1 MSTLVKPG
9 FGPSGLD
16 LLRRLSRPVRLAL
29 VAAALALAGLVVWWA
44 TLGATAG
51 ETWVVV
57 QEPFAFNLTYGEEFE
72 RVQGGAALNL
82 ERVREDGLFVSSL
95 AVRDLTLPPYEGQA
109 GGILPLLATFHVR
122 GLRERLEGFE
132 LVEEGR
138 TRVNFVPGYE
148 VVFQYDLG
156 ERTVYAR
163 DVFLVPEVPGQRAGA
178 QLELRATPTS
188 GTPNAESIGDVG
200 AIRLPFRSFRL
211 GTEREPDPPEQ

>member
-9 FGPSGLD
+9 FGPSGPG
-16 LLRRLSRPVRLAL
+16 LLRRLPRPVRLAL
-29 VAAALALAGLVVWWA
+29 VVAALALAGLVVWWA

-72 RVQGGAALNL
+72 RVQGGAALDL
-82 ERVREDGLFVSSL
+82 ERVREDGLFVSSF
-95 AVRDLTLPPYEGQA
+95 AVRELTLPPYEGQA

-122 GLRERLEGFE
+122 ELRERLEGFE

-178 QLELRATPTS
+178 QLELRATPIS

-211 GTEREPDPPEQ
+211 GTEREPEPPEQ

>member
-1 MSTLVKPG
+1 MSTLVRPG
-9 FGPSGLD
+9 LGPSGPD
-16 LLRRLSRPVRLAL
+16 LLRRLPRAVRAALA
-29 VAAALALAGLVVWWA
+29 VGALALAGLVVWWA

-57 QEPFAFNLTYGEEFE
+57 EDPFTFNLTYGDEFE
-72 RVQGGAALNL
+72 RVQGDGALDL
-82 ERVREDGLFVSSL
+82 ERVREDGLFVSSF
-95 AVRDLTLPPYEGQA
+95 AVRDLTLPPYEGNAA
-109 GGILPLLATFHVR
+109 GVLPLLATFHVR
-122 GLRERLEGFE
+122 ELRERFEGFE

-156 ERTVYAR
+156 ERTVYGR
-163 DVFLVPEVPGQRAGA
+163 DVFLVPEVPGLRAGA

-211 GTEREPDPPEQ
+211 GTERMTEPPE

>member
-1 MSTLVKPG
+1 VSTLVKPG
-9 FGPSGLD
+9 FGPSGPD
-16 LLRRLSRPVRLAL
+16 LLRRLPRPVRAALA
-29 VAAALALAGLVVWWA
+29 VAALALAGLVVWWA

-57 QEPFAFNLTYGEEFE
+57 EDPFAFNLTYGEEFE
-72 RVQGGAALNL
+72 RVQGGAALDL
-82 ERVREDGLFVSSL
+82 ERVREDGLFVSSF
-95 AVRDLTLPPYEGQA
+95 AVRELTLPPYEGTA

-122 GLRERLEGFE
+122 ERRERLEGFE
-132 LVEEGR
+132 LVGEGR

-178 QLELRATPTS
+178 QLELRATPVS
-188 GTPNAESIGDVG
+188 GTPNAESIGKVG

-211 GTEREPDPPEQ
+211 GTERVTEAPE

>member
-9 FGPSGLD
+9 FGPSGPD
-16 LLRRLSRPVRLAL
+16 LLRRLPRPVRAALA
-29 VAAALALAGLVVWWA
+29 VAALALAGLVVWWA

-57 QEPFAFNLTYGEEFE
+57 EDPFAFNLTYGEEFE
-72 RVQGGAALNL
+72 RVQGGAALDL
-82 ERVREDGLFVSSL
+82 ERVREDGLFVSSF
-95 AVRDLTLPPYEGQA
+95 AVRELTLPPYEGTA

-122 GLRERLEGFE
+122 ERRERLEGFE
-132 LVEEGR
+132 LVGEGR

-148 VVFQYDLG
+148 VFFRYDLG

-178 QLELRATPTS
+178 QLELRATPVS
-188 GTPNAESIGDVG
+188 GTPNAESIGKVG

-211 GTEREPDPPEQ
+211 GTERVTEAPE

>member
-1 MSTLVKPG
+1 VAPLVKPG
-9 FGPSGLD
+9 YGPSGPE
-16 LLRRLSRPVRLAL
+16 LLRRLPRAVRAALA
-29 VAAALALAGLVVWWA
+29 VAALALGGLAVWWA

-57 QEPFAFNLTYGEEFE
+57 EEPFAFNLTYGEEFE
-72 RVQGGAALNL
+72 RVEGEAALDL

-95 AVRDLTLPPYEGQA
+95 AVRELKLPTYEGDS
-109 GGILPLLATFHVR
+109 GGVLPLLATFHVR
-122 GLRERLEGFE
+122 ELRERLEGFE

-148 VVFQYDLG
+148 VVFRYDMG

-188 GTPNAESIGDVG
+188 GTPNAESTGDVG

-211 GTEREPDPPEQ
+211 GTERETEPPQ

>member
-1 MSTLVKPG
+1 VSTLVKPG
-9 FGPSGLD
+9 FGPSGPD

-29 VAAALALAGLVVWWA
+29 VVAALALAGLVVWWA

-72 RVQGGAALNL
+72 RVQGGAALDL
-82 ERVREDGLFVSSL
+82 ERVREDGLFVSSF
-95 AVRDLTLPPYEGQA
+95 AVRELTLPPYEGTA

-122 GLRERLEGFE
+122 ELRERLEGFE

-211 GTEREPDPPEQ
+211 GTEREPEPPEQ

>member
-9 FGPSGLD
+9 FGPSGPD
-16 LLRRLSRPVRLAL
+16 LLRRLRRSVRVAL
-29 VAAALALAGLVVWWA
+29 VVVAIALAGLVVWWA

-57 QEPFAFNLTYGEEFE
+57 EEPFAFNLTYGDEFE
-72 RVQGGAALNL
+72 RVAGDAALDL

-95 AVRDLTLPPYEGQA
+95 AVRELTLPPYEGLA
-109 GGILPLLATFHVR
+109 GGVLPLLVTFHVR
-122 GLRERLEGFE
+122 ELRERLEGFE

-163 DVFLVPEVPGQRAGA
+163 DVFLVPEVPRQRAGA

-188 GTPNAESIGDVG
+188 GTPNAQSIGDVG

-211 GTEREPDPPEQ
+211 GTERETEPPE

>member
-1 MSTLVKPG
+1 VSTLVKPG
-9 FGPSGLD
+9 FGPSGPD
-16 LLRRLSRPVRLAL
+16 LLRRLPRPLGAALA
-29 VAAALALAGLVVWWA
+29 VAALALAGLVVWWA

-51 ETWVVV
+51 ETWVLVE
-57 QEPFAFNLTYGEEFE
+57 EPFTFNLTHGEEFE
-72 RVQGGAALNL
+72 RVQGGAALDL
-82 ERVREDGLFVSSL
+82 ERVRADGLFVSSF
-95 AVRDLTLPPYEGQA
+95 AVRDLTLPPYEGLA
-109 GGILPLLATFHVR
+109 GGVLPLLATFHVR
-122 GLRERLEGFE
+122 ELRERLEGFE

-138 TRVNFVPGYE
+138 TRVNTVPGYE

-200 AIRLPFRSFRL
+200 AIQLPFRSFRL
-211 GTEREPDPPEQ
+211 GTERDNEPPE

>member
-1 MSTLVKPG
+1 MSPLVKPG
-9 FGPSGLD
+9 FGPSGPD
-16 LLRRLSRPVRLAL
+16 LLRRLRRSVRAALA
-29 VAAALALAGLVVWWA
+29 VAVLALAGLAVWWA

-57 QEPFAFNLTYGEEFE
+57 EEPFAFNLTYGEEFE
-72 RVQGGAALNL
+72 RVQGDAALDL

-95 AVRDLTLPPYEGQA
+95 AVRELTLPPYEGNA
-109 GGILPLLATFHVR
+109 GGALPLLATFHVR
-122 GLRERLEGFE
+122 ELRERLEGFE

-148 VVFQYDLG
+148 VVFRYDLG

-188 GTPNAESIGDVG
+188 GTPNAQSIGDVG

-211 GTEREPDPPEQ
+211 GTERKTEAPE

>member
-1 MSTLVKPG
+1 VSTLVKPG
-9 FGPSGLD
+9 FGPTGPD
-16 LLRRLSRPVRLAL
+16 LVRRLPRSVRAAL
-29 VAAALALAGLVVWWA
+29 VVAALALAGLVVWWA

-57 QEPFAFNLTYGEEFE
+57 EEPFAFNLTYGEEFE
-72 RVQGGAALNL
+72 RVQGDAALDL

-95 AVRDLTLPPYEGQA
+95 AVRELTLPPYEGPA
-109 GGILPLLATFHVR
+109 GGVLPLLATFHVR
-122 GLRERLEGFE
+122 ELRDRLEGFE

-138 TRVNFVPGYE
+138 ARVNFVPGYE

-178 QLELRATPTS
+178 QLELRATPVS

-211 GTEREPDPPEQ
+211 GTERVTEAPE

>member
-1 MSTLVKPG
+1 VSTLVKPG
-9 FGPSGLD
+9 FGPSGPD
-16 LLRRLSRPVRLAL
+16 LLRRLPRPVRLAL
-29 VAAALALAGLVVWWA
+29 VVAALALAGLVVWWA

-72 RVQGGAALNL
+72 RVQGGAALDL
-82 ERVREDGLFVSSL
+82 ERVREDGLFVSSF

-211 GTEREPDPPEQ
+211 GTEREPEPPEQ